1 MWRSLG
7 LQAGQTNGG
16 RRCVVHASRSFR
28 RTLERRE
35 SSVADV
41 FISYSRKNV
50 AFARLLHQA
59 LEDREFTTWIDWQDI
74 PPSTEW
80 LAEVYTAIQESDT
93 FVFVI
98 SQASVGSEIC
108 KLEIAHAAQ
117 HNKRLIPVVIDEV
130 DPQKVSPELAALN
143 WLFFLRQD
151 EFGRAFQDL
160 IDAIQ
165 TDYAWVKEHT
175 RLQVRALEWQR
186 KEREAGYLLRGRDL
200 AEAEAWLAQAPGRK
214 TQPTGLHTEYILA
227 SRRGEVLRLRQT
239 IAGVMVSVLLI
250 IGALLVA
257 VVVQSDA
264 RKQAE
269 AALKVATSRQLA
281 AVSAQHLDRDLSLSL
296 LLSLE
301 ALDTL
306 DTVEARSSLI
316 DGLNRSA
323 CILALL
329 HGQEASVTS
338 IAYSPDGKLVATG
351 SCHEEEYLG
360 SGISVCTRG
369 AIYLW
374 DAETYQL
381 LEILHSSLQN
391 ALALAFTPNGDAL
404 AVGGSNARGA
414 PPARRSI
421 QGAIELWDLAARR
434 RVGTSLVGQVYD
446 HPQLDNQVEHLAFSP
461 DGRWLAASGNA
472 GGFDQLDSAGTV
484 TVWDVSRRQVAS
496 VLPFSWWI
504 TGLAFAPEGDWLAA
518 SSAGGET
525 VGLWPFGPDGPS
537 QEVLEWETATP
548 RGIAFHPDGSLLAVS
563 HQDGSI
569 SFHTPLTGE
578 SLGTALAAGA
588 DSGVTLSFSADGRY
602 LASSGQ
608 NRRLTVWE
616 LGAPYGDLRPRV
628 AFELPVEDSRM
639 AFAHVGYRLASAG
652 ADRTTLW
659 DLERRHPLIETEFA
673 SDGPSLGVA
682 FSPDG
687 SLLAAISRSGISL
700 WSVQEGVVVLA
711 VPGQPSGWVQTSVAF
726 SPDGRTL
733 IIGDEMFD
741 HNVTLWDIEMN
752 QPIAAGLEG
761 HKAGVWS
768 VAYSPRGDLAASGSE
783 DGTIIFWDPLTGT
796 PMSGPLTDR
805 IGYDDLIW
813 KGGAAENGIMSI
825 AFTPDGETLVSGR
838 YDGTILLWDISAQHP
853 LGDAW
858 VAHRSA
864 VEAVAVSPDGKM
876 LVSGGEDG
884 LVRLWDL
891 EARVLIAELVGHT
904 GSVSGLTLS
913 SDGALLA
920 SSEGFGG
927 PLRLWDLTTR
937 HPLGRVKPELS
948 DHVYGVA
955 FAPQGGML
963 ATGGERLALWDLAL
977 GTWREQAQRI
987 ANRDLTEAERAL
999 YLDPA
1004 P

>member
-1 MWRSLG
+1 
-7 LQAGQTNGG
+7 
-16 RRCVVHASRSFR
+16 
-28 RTLERRE
+28 
-35 SSVADV
+35 
-41 FISYSRKNV
+41 
-50 AFARLLHQA
+50 
-59 LEDREFTTWIDWQDI
+59 
-74 PPSTEW
+74 
-80 LAEVYTAIQESDT
+80 
-93 FVFVI
+93 
-98 SQASVGSEIC
+98 
-108 KLEIAHAAQ
+108 
-117 HNKRLIPVVIDEV
+117 
-130 DPQKVSPELAALN
+130 
-143 WLFFLRQD
+143 
-151 EFGRAFQDL
+151 
-160 IDAIQ
+160 
-165 TDYAWVKEHT
+165 
-175 RLQVRALEWQR
+175 
-186 KEREAGYLLRGRDL
+186 
-200 AEAEAWLAQAPGRK
+200 
-214 TQPTGLHTEYILA
+214 
-227 SRRGEVLRLRQT
+227 
-239 IAGVMVSVLLI
+239 
-250 IGALLVA
+250 
-257 VVVQSDA
+257 
-264 RKQAE
+264 
-269 AALKVATSRQLA
+269 
-281 AVSAQHLDRDLSLSL
+281 
-296 LLSLE
+296 
-301 ALDTL
+301 
-306 DTVEARSSLI
+306 
-316 DGLNRSA
+316 
-323 CILALL
+323 
-329 HGQEASVTS
+329 
-338 IAYSPDGKLVATG
+338 
-351 SCHEEEYLG
+351 
-360 SGISVCTRG
+360 
-369 AIYLW
+369 
-374 DAETYQL
+374 
-381 LEILHSSLQN
+381 
-391 ALALAFTPNGDAL
+391 
-404 AVGGSNARGA
+404 
-414 PPARRSI
+414 
-421 QGAIELWDLAARR
+421 
-434 RVGTSLVGQVYD
+434 
-446 HPQLDNQVEHLAFSP
+446 
-461 DGRWLAASGNA
+461 
-472 GGFDQLDSAGTV
+472 
-484 TVWDVSRRQVAS
+484 
-496 VLPFSWWI
+496 
-504 TGLAFAPEGDWLAA
+504 
-518 SSAGGET
+518 
-525 VGLWPFGPDGPS
+525 
-537 QEVLEWETATP
+537 
-548 RGIAFHPDGSLLAVS
+548 
-563 HQDGSI
+563 
-569 SFHTPLTGE
+569 
-578 SLGTALAAGA
+578 
-588 DSGVTLSFSADGRY
+588 
-602 LASSGQ
+602 
-608 NRRLTVWE
+608 
-616 LGAPYGDLRPRV
+616 
-628 AFELPVEDSRM
+628 M

-920 SSEGFGG
+920 SSEGFCG